1 MKNRD
6 ILNASGH
13 LEIYKIYED
22 GTEEKV
28 FDDPNTITSGM
39 GVGLGLLYAGSGA
52 SNSNGTYNGSSITD
66 FQIRYFQLG
75 TQGDTRIDNYNV
87 STTML
92 ASALGQINSPNDGR
106 TDYRGLDYETTSK
119 STLAV
124 DKHQLMDWDGGPA
137 DDSEGETN
145 DWVYVLIS
153 DNSIKRVDLNSVT
166 YILYIDRYSCNE
178 VAPASLN
185 EIGLFMKNPLGKE
198 NLSSGRTRSP
208 LVAYRPFLD
217 ILKTDEFALVFKWTL
232 NF

>member
-106 TDYRGLDYETTSK
+106 TDYRGLDYEPTSK

-166 YILYIDRYSCNE
+166 YILYADRNTCNDQT
-178 VAPASLN
+178 VN
-185 EIGLFMKNPLGKE
+185 EIGLFMQNPL
-198 NLSSGRTRSP
+198 NQDPHLSNM
-208 LVAYRPFLD
+208 VAYRPF
-217 ILKTDEFALVFKWTL
+217 INITKTSDFSLLFKWTL

>member
-1 MKNRD
+1 
-6 ILNASGH
+6 
-13 LEIYKIYED
+13 
-22 GTEEKV
+22 
-28 FDDPNTITSGM
+28 
-39 GVGLGLLYAGSGA
+39 
-52 SNSNGTYNGSSITD
+52 
-66 FQIRYFQLG
+66 
-75 TQGDTRIDNYNV
+75 
-87 STTML
+87 ML

-166 YILYIDRYSCNE
+166 YILYVGRKSCNDKTINE
-178 VAPASLN
+178 V
-185 EIGLFMKNPLGKE
+185 GLFMQNPLGLDTK
-198 NLSSGRTRSP
+198 RSQ
-208 LVAYRPFLD
+208 LVAYRPFMN
-217 ILKTDEFALVFKWTL
+217 IAKTDEFALVFKWTL